1 MAAPTTDVRTLAPR
15 AHQYVLFGIAAGGLA
30 VFAVLAVLVWH
41 ARGPIGLDDA
51 IARIGNEQDL
61 LLRRLAFLGSPE
73 FVFTGVF
80 VTATV
85 AFALRDYGGVVICAV
100 GPTLAAVVGLLAKHV
115 IDRPISTGQA
125 YPSGH
130 ATLAAALATVV
141 VVIAY
146 RRGGVWAAA

>member
-61 LLRRLAFLGSPE
+61 LLRRLAFLGSPV

-85 AFALRDYGGVVICAV
+85 SFALRAYGSVSISAF
-100 GPTLAAVVGLLAKHV
+100 
-115 IDRPISTGQA
+115 RPPHSARI
-125 YPSGH
+125 
-130 ATLAAALATVV
+130 
-141 VVIAY
+141 
-146 RRGGVWAAA
+146 